1 MSADDAVLDLRATW
15 PPLRF
20 QENLKLV
27 IVEQGPPTLMRAA
40 LKIPAGRNQADN
52 FWRDDNILGGIDI
65 DTGMIF
71 RAIQRGGPREVEADT
86 HPDTGAAIK
95 GLTLPGWDAAKA
107 LCLKAA

>member
-1 MSADDAVLDLRATW
+1 
-15 PPLRF
+15 
-20 QENLKLV
+20 
-27 IVEQGPPTLMRAA
+27 
-40 LKIPAGRNQADN
+40 
-52 FWRDDNILGGIDI
+52 
-65 DTGMIF
+65 MIF